1 MPQMICLRA
10 RFDSRMRGAIKG
22 GLRAGARGGAG
33 PAEEKIM
40 KADAVSFDDEL
51 DELEDFDEE
60 DGEEERGLSGLVVL
74 LMGVVM
80 LGALASVVWIA
91 YKQGVRNGQAQGGA
105 PYVQADPEP
114 LKIEN
119 NVAEDADDGGL
130 AVYDRLGGED
140 TDPVEVIAE
149 GPEEPVARGSEDP
162 IGEIAAKTG
171 NPAGLADDAVADRIA
186 ELAKADEALS
196 SSPAPAATAPAAK
209 PEPKPATPPTS
220 ASTSAATEAA
230 KPTVTYR
237 TGGALAGSHL
247 VQIGAFRSEAEAD
260 GQWSRLQGKLG
271 SYVEGKSE
279 DIERADLGDKGVY
292 YRLRIGPFASSDEAK
307 TYCAGLKERGTDCL
321 IKAK

>member
-1 MPQMICLRA
+1 
-10 RFDSRMRGAIKG
+10 
-22 GLRAGARGGAG
+22 
-33 PAEEKIM
+33 M

-51 DELEDFDEE
+51 DELEDFDDE

-91 YKQGVRNGQAQGGA
+91 YKQGVRNGQAQGGT
-105 PYVQADPEP
+105 PYVQAEPEP

-119 NVAEDADDGGL
+119 NVAEDADDGDL

-149 GPEEPVARGSEDP
+149 GPEEPVARSSEDP
-162 IGEIAAKTG
+162 IGAIAAQTG
-171 NPAGLADDAVADRIA
+171 APAAHADDAVADRIE
-186 ELAKADEALS
+186 ELAKADEAVS
-196 SSPAPAATAPAAK
+196 SGASPAAK

-220 ASTSAATEAA
+220 ASTSTPSETV

-237 TGGALAGSHL
+237 SSGALAGSHL

-260 GQWSRLQGKLG
+260 GQWSKLQGKLG
-271 SYVEGKSE
+271 SYLEGKSE
-279 DIERADLGDKGVY
+279 DVERADLGEKGVY